1 MTGSTHTAPSPDLTA
16 EDVVAVQLDA
26 LRIEPRRGGAGPG
39 VRIAWAF
46 ASPGNRAATGPLSRF
61 AAMLRS
67 PLYVGLLDHRAAQ
80 PGPLRRSGNVAQQ
93 EVLVLTR
100 DDETWGFTWVL
111 GRCTGAP
118 HPGCWLTDAVLRHP
132 DRTPPVR
139 GGA

>member
-1 MTGSTHTAPSPDLTA
+1 MTARTPTAPSPALSA
-16 EDVVAVQLDA
+16 EEVVAVQLEA
-26 LRIEPRRGGAGPG
+26 LRTEPRHGGAGPG
-39 VRIAWAF
+39 VRVAWAF

-80 PGPLRRSGNVAQQ
+80 AGPARESGDVAEL

-100 DDETWGFTWVL
+100 DDAALGFTWVL
-111 GRCTGAP
+111 GRCSGAP

-132 DRTPPVR
+132 DRAAPGR
-139 GGA
+139 